1 MSEFIVGQ
9 LVRVLPRKYTARY
22 GGCFNQGQEV
32 VVAGIEYDAE
42 LDEFD
47 VNLRELHG
55 RLEQVYC
62 EDEIELIQT
71 TLPVKAS
78 REAIQKE
85 DTVTTAIPKTDI
97 KTLYTVVKNGET
109 HYYGYDREKARQEK
123 ADLGGLAAGAEII
136 QFKPV
141 KTVR

>member
-1 MSEFIVGQ
+1 MAKFLVGQ
-9 LVRVLPRKYTARY
+9 IVRVLPEKYEARWL
-22 GGCFNQGQEV
+22 GCFNKGDEV
-32 VVAGIEYDAE
+32 KIIEIEHRPNEPVKIAYLLEDGIGYQQ
-42 LDEFD
+42 L
-47 VNLRELHG
+47 
-55 RLEQVYC
+55 YC
-62 EDEIELIQT
+62 EEEIELIQT

>member
-1 MSEFIVGQ
+1 MSKFLVGQ
-9 LVRVLPRKYTARY
+9 IVRVKAETPRY
-22 GGCFNQGQEV
+22 GAQYPQGTEGVVQSMELEETLPYVEV
-32 VVAGIEYDAE
+32 KSADWSYS
-42 LDEFD
+42 
-47 VNLRELHG
+47 
-55 RLEQVYC
+55 QVFHP
-62 EDEIELIQT
+62 DDIELIQT

>member
-1 MSEFIVGQ
+1 MAKFIVGQ
-9 LVRVLPRKYTARY
+9 LVRVKAEIPRY
-22 GGCFNQGQEV
+22 GAIYPQGTEGVVKSVELQGTSPYVEV
-32 VVAGIEYDAE
+32 KSADWKYSQC
-42 LDEFD
+42 
-47 VNLRELHG
+47 LHP
-55 RLEQVYC
+55 
-62 EDEIELIQT
+62 DDIELIQT

>member
-9 LVRVLPRKYTARY
+9 LVRVKAEIPRY
-22 GGCFNQGQEV
+22 GADYPQGTEGVIKSVELERSTPYVEV
-32 VVAGIEYDAE
+32 KSADSSYS
-42 LDEFD
+42 
-47 VNLRELHG
+47 
-55 RLEQVYC
+55 QVFHP
-62 EDEIELIQT
+62 DDIELIQT

-123 ADLGGLAAGAEII
+123 ADLGGLASGAEII